1 MHITIMQ
8 SGKNHVKGVQGIAKT
23 IGGQVSRMDRKEAIN
38 ILSLRRQNAIGTLG
52 STPREANNTA
62 INVLV
67 DEIYAYEMAIEALD
81 KQIPKKP
88 VSKYKYRDGENVCP
102 SCETENRCRIV
113 MFWEKFCPDCGQA
126 IDWEAEE

>member
-1 MHITIMQ
+1 MT
-8 SGKNHVKGVQGIAKT
+8 KE
-23 IGGQVSRMDRKEAIN
+23 EAIKAFN
-38 ILSLRRQNAIGTLG
+38 PIVDN
-52 STPREANNTA
+52 EAYTDNFQDA
-62 INVLV
+62 CK
-67 DEIYAYEMAIEALD
+67 MAIEALD

-126 IDWEAEE
+126 IGWEAKE

>member
-1 MHITIMQ
+1 MNFEEAKSTFLSEHCAERCEGYQNDDTC
-8 SGKNHVKGVQGIAKT
+8 KNC
-23 IGGQVSRMDRKEAIN
+23 EIN
-38 ILSLRRQNAIGTLG
+38 A
-52 STPREANNTA
+52 
-62 INVLV
+62 
-67 DEIYAYEMAIEALD
+67 AIEALD

-126 IDWEAEE
+126 IDWEVEE